1 MTGRQLTVLQQQ
13 PNILDP
19 VTQAAWDNWC
29 DAKIS
34 SHLDAYT
41 EVIAEEVGTTTGLH
55 AKKILE
61 LLEIMQV
68 LATDNTFLC
77 GRIDQLTREF
87 KHQNGIEH
95 KEVRTIERTIATTTQ
110 EERTSRVSKTLSIID
125 EVLNG

>member
-19 VTQAAWDNWC
+19 TTQAAWDNWC
-29 DAKIS
+29 DERII
-34 SHLDAYT
+34 SHLDSYT
-41 EVIAEEVGTTTGLH
+41 EVIAEEVGTITGQH

-61 LLEIMQV
+61 LLEIMMV
-68 LATDNTFLC
+68 LAVGNAFLC

-95 KEVRTIERTIATTTQ
+95 KQVSRTEQTIATTTEQ
-110 EERTSRVSKTLSIID
+110 HSSRVQRVVRTID
-125 EVLNG
+125 EILSH